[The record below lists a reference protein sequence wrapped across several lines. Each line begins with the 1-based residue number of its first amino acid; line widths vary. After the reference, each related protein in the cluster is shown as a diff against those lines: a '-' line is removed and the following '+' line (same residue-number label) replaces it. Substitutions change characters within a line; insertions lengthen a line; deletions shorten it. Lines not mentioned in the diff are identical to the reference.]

1 MCGTMEN
8 KEIEILYYPTEY
20 SMTKTAT
27 YPDHKKSNLESTRT
41 QYAGGDP
48 ETLSFDLFYDT
59 YEYKEDVRKYTD
71 QITDLLKIDPKL
83 HAPPPLRFIWG
94 MDPKEPFECTLESVT
109 KKFTMFLKNGTPVR
123 AVLSVKFKEYKQ
135 ELNVREK
142 TGQSPDK
149 TKIHI
154 TQRGDSLW
162 LIASRAYGNAKLWR
176 PIADLNGIK
185 NPRLLEPG
193 IKLIIPP
200 LE

>member
-1 MCGTMEN
+1 MEN

-27 YPDHKKSNLESTRT
+27 YPDHKKNNLESTRT

-59 YEYKEDVRKYTD
+59 YEYQEDVRKYTD

-83 HAPPPLRFIWG
+83 QAPPPLRFIWG
-94 MDPKEPFECTLESVT
+94 MDSKEPFECTLESVT
-109 KKFTMFLKNGTPVR
+109 KKFTMFLKDGTPVR

-135 ELNVREK
+135 ELNMREK
-142 TGQSPDK
+142 TQQSPDK
-149 TKIHI
+149 TKVHK
-154 TQRGDSLW
+154 TQIGDSLW
-162 LIASRAYGNAKLWR
+162 MIACKAYGNAKFWR
-176 PIADLNGIK
+176 LIADENGIK
-185 NPRLLEPG
+185 NPRFIEPG
-193 IKLIIPP
+193 KVLIIPP